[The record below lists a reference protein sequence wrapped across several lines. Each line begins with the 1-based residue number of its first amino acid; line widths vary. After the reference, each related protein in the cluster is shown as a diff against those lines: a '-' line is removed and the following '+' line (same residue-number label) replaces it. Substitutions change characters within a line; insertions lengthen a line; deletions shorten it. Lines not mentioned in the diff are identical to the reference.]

1 MTCKRG
7 DVVLVAFPNRD
18 GITTKRRPAL
28 VLQSNSLSDRLGT
41 VVVAAISSRIDLK
54 GPTRILVTRES
65 PEGRAAGLVQ
75 DSQIFVDELRSVG
88 TWQIARVLGHYPAM
102 GEAERALRLLFGL

>member
-1 MTCKRG
+1 MICKRG

-28 VLQSNSLSDRLGT
+28 VLQSNSLADRLDT
-41 VVVAAISSRIDLK
+41 VVVAAISSRTDLK
-54 GPTRILVTRES
+54 GPTRILVPLAS

-75 DSQIFVDELRSVG
+75 DSQVFVDELRSVG
-88 TWQIARVLGHYPAM
+88 RWQVARVLGHYPAM
-102 GEAERALRLLFGL
+102 REVDRSLRLLFGL